1 MTFSTRKVS
10 TLTLPAGLIAADC
23 DPLAKV
29 AIINAMHSKNIEM
42 IVIDPIRVSF
52 VNLVIDV
59 RDYGL

>member
-23 DPLAKV
+23 DPLLRAE
-29 AIINAMHSKNIEM
+29 IINAMHSKNIAR